1 MILGFGFSLIC
12 PKLFSQNSSQTVYLT
27 VLGTV
32 QDGGAPHLGCLKS
45 CCVRLSV
52 KEQMER
58 KVTALAVIQPDIDFT
73 ILFEAT
79 PDIIHQWSLLPTAPK
94 AIFLTHAHMG
104 HYTGLMH
111 LGREALGA
119 KGLPVYVLPKMKS
132 FLINNGPWSQLIQ
145 LKNIL
150 LFDLN
155 QGQPVSDLG
164 AIQVTPI
171 LVPHRDEFSETA
183 GYKIKGPHKSALF
196 IPDIDKWT
204 KWKWDLEQIISE
216 VDFAFID
223 ATFFDAAEIN
233 YRPIAEIPH
242 PLVKE
247 TVEQLRESPP
257 TLKNKIYFIHM
268 NHTNPMLD
276 PKSDASKWVL
286 KQGFHIARKGQ
297 KFNL

>member
-1 MILGFGFSLIC
+1 MGLGFSL
-12 PKLFSQNSSQTVYLT
+12 FSQALLSQNNRQAVYLN

-32 QDGGAPHLGCLKS
+32 QDGGAPHLGCIKS
-45 CCVRLSV
+45 CCSDLSES
-52 KEQMER
+52 EQMDR
-58 KVTALAVIQPDIDFT
+58 KVTALAVTQPDINFT
-73 ILFEAT
+73 VLFEAT
-79 PDIIHQWSLLPTAPK
+79 PDMVHQWSLLPTAPK

-104 HYTGLMH
+104 HYTGLIH
-111 LGREALGA
+111 LGREALA
-119 KGLPVYVLPKMKS
+119 ARGLPVYVLPKMKS
-132 FLINNGPWSQLIQ
+132 FLVNNGPWSQLVQ

-150 LFDLN
+150 LYDLDH
-155 QGQPVSDLG
+155 GQAVDGLG

-183 GYKIKGPHKSALF
+183 GYKIEGPDKSALF
-196 IPDIDKWT
+196 IPDIDKWS
-204 KWKWDLEQIISE
+204 KWEWDLEQMISE

-233 YRPIAEIPH
+233 YRPIEEIPH

-247 TVEQLRESPP
+247 TIDQLKESPP
-257 TLKNKIYFIHM
+257 TLRSKIYFIHM

-286 KQGFHIARKGQ
+286 EQGFHIARIGQ
-297 KFNL
+297 KFKL